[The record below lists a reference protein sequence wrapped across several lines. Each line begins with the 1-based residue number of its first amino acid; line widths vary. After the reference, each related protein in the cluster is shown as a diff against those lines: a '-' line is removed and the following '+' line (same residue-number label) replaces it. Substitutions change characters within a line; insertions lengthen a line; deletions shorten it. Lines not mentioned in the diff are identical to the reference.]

1 MTGESGLEQPQ
12 TLPGFEPQLDSAL
25 ARIDGGLESD
35 RAAQSP
41 LDLAFPPAQANAIR
55 VEIDD
60 RSSAI
65 VRRLELWRDEFV
77 AWIKTLASA
86 AVYATLIVT

>member
-1 MTGESGLEQPQ
+1 MTAESGLEQPQ
-12 TLPGFEPQLDSAL
+12 TLPGFEPRVELPL
-25 ARIDGGLESD
+25 ARYEGADD
-35 RAAQSP
+35 AQRAPQSP
-41 LDLAFPPAQANAIR
+41 LDLAFPPAQAKAIR

-60 RSSAI
+60 RSSVI

-86 AVYATLIVT
+86 AV